1 MFEKLDDQENIA
13 QAINRAS
20 SNFLE
25 LSNNKKMEDTVKV
38 ISDLELKLNRLMQSF
53 PVSEVTKETF
63 SAGEYI

>member
-13 QAINRAS
+13 QAVDRAS

-38 ISDLELKLNRLMQSF
+38 ISDLELKL
-53 PVSEVTKETF
+53 
-63 SAGEYI
+63 ID